1 MAKLI
6 TKEYKDQKVSFY
18 FGTRVFALME
28 TEMGIDDLSQMG
40 ERFEKPKFS
49 DIATMLFLAHENAC
63 FINKDNLV
71 IESVDH
77 IYNFIDELGIDVAQE
92 ILSEGIGALMNVKAD
107 NSKKKPR
114 VKP

>member
-6 TKEYKDQKVSFY
+6 TKEYNEQKVSFY

-63 FINKDNLV
+63 FMNKVDLV

-77 IYNFIDELGIDVAQE
+77 IYNFIDEMGIDVAQE
-92 ILSEGIGALMNVKAD
+92 ILSDGISALMNVKAD
-107 NSKKKPR
+107 NSKKKTK